1 MVHPCRQLV
10 FISHS
15 SVDKAFVTKLA
26 AELQEHGIA
35 SWVDEAELHF
45 GDSLLTKLS
54 DAIEQ
59 IALVL
64 AVISESSV
72 DSAWVRQE
80 LEWAMTKEIRDRR
93 ITVIPI
99 LIQQCDIPFFLLN
112 KLYADFTKS
121 ASFAVMV
128 SRLAASIRHHLNSNS
143 TIEVAE
149 ASFGQ
154 SITHKATPFYLAYLL
169 EMCFALIG
177 AAFLV
182 FPNVADIPVV
192 SPDKMA
198 PIAFFVSMIGTLFL
212 ADTAVGIA
220 ALIMLRRMS
229 KLNPNFA
236 RDLNDIRSAVL
247 LNSRY
252 RALLRCYWR
261 YRLVKV
267 IVFTHVVSDLIKLAL
282 ILFTFRLGRDVLRGD
297 FL

>member
-1 MVHPCRQLV
+1 MAHPCKQLV
-10 FISHS
+10 FICHS
-15 SVDKAFVTKLA
+15 SVDKVFVRKLA
-26 AELQEHGIA
+26 AELQEHGIG

-45 GDSLLTKLS
+45 GDSLITKLS

-112 KLYADFTKS
+112 KLYADFTES
-121 ASFAVMV
+121 ASFAAMV
-128 SRLAASIRHHLNSNS
+128 GRLAASIRHHLDANS
-143 TIEVAE
+143 TSEATE

-169 EMCFALIG
+169 ELCFALIG
-177 AAFLV
+177 TAFLV
-182 FPNVADIPVV
+182 FPNVADIPIV
-192 SPDKMA
+192 SPGKMA
-198 PIAFFVSMIGTLFL
+198 PIAFFVSMIGALL
-212 ADTAVGIA
+212 LGDAVIGIA
-220 ALIMLRRMS
+220 ALVMLSHMS
-229 KLNPNFA
+229 KHDPNFA
-236 RDLNDIRSAVL
+236 RDLNEIRIAGL

-252 RALLRCYWR
+252 RALLRRYWH

-267 IVFTHVVSDLIKLAL
+267 IVFAHVASDLIKLAL
-282 ILFTFRLGRDVLRGD
+282 ILFTFLLGRDVLRGD
-297 FL
+297 FT